1 MESYD
6 RVAKVVEPKRQKLAS
21 SEAELK
27 ETMATLGAKQSEL
40 KTVQDELSTLNT
52 NLTNAKEKKKKLE
65 KDVDLCEK
73 KLKRAK
79 QLIDGLGG
87 EQERWNDNVSNLKN
101 QVINATGDVL
111 VSSGLIAY
119 LGAFTTKFR
128 NKAIMNWVH
137 LMQKRQVRKTKARFQ
152 NYYSF
157 KNTFFFKSNTF
168 PFFYCSFLQSNTSF
182 KLTQTRY
189 NTNHSKLSSH

>member
-1 MESYD
+1 M
-6 RVAKVVEPKRQKLAS
+6 
-21 SEAELK
+21 
-27 ETMATLGAKQSEL
+27 
-40 KTVQDELSTLNT
+40 
-52 NLTNAKEKKKKLE
+52 
-65 KDVDLCEK
+65 DLCEK

-152 NYYSF
+152 NCSF
-157 KNTFFFKSNTF
+157 VIIRSKILFFFLSNAF
-168 PFFYCSFLQSNTSF
+168 PFFFVLFFSAI
-182 KLTQTRY
+182 
-189 NTNHSKLSSH
+189 

>member
-1 MESYD
+1 
-6 RVAKVVEPKRQKLAS
+6 
-21 SEAELK
+21 
-27 ETMATLGAKQSEL
+27 MATLGAKQCVL

-137 LMQKRQVRKTKARFQ
+137 LMQKRQVRKIRSKIL
-152 NYYSF
+152 
-157 KNTFFFKSNTF
+157 FFFLSNAF
-168 PFFYCSFLQSNTSF
+168 PFFFYCSFLQSNIAF
-182 KLTQTRY
+182 KLTQTIY

>member
-27 ETMATLGAKQSEL
+27 ETMATLGAKQTEL

-137 LMQKRQVRKTKARFQ
+137 LMQKRQVRKQKRD
-152 NYYSF
+152 F
-157 KNTFFFKSNTF
+157 KIVAELSH
-168 PFFYCSFLQSNTSF
+168 TSLLR
-182 KLTQTRY
+182 KRVIEIIPHVSRRVRPSCVMIRVSRSCL
-189 NTNHSKLSSH
+189 

>member
-152 NYYSF
+152 NCSF
-157 KNTFFFKSNTF
+157 VIIRSKILFFFYQMHF
-168 PFFYCSFLQSNTSF
+168 LFFFLLFFSAI
-182 KLTQTRY
+182 
-189 NTNHSKLSSH
+189 